1 MEQRAQLRAP
11 LELFEK
17 AQANIMK
24 VLIEREEAAQIAREI
39 IKEITNHVL
48 EQTSEDKEKR

>member
-1 MEQRAQLRAP
+1 
-11 LELFEK
+11 
-17 AQANIMK
+17 MK

>member
-17 AQANIMK
+17 AQANLMK